1 MKFDWDEN
9 KARANRTKHGV
20 SFIEAK
26 SVFVDDFA
34 RLKHDPDHSVNED
47 RFLLLGIS
55 SLLRILVVVFVELE
69 DETFRLISAR
79 KATRNEASQ
88 YRRFKL

>member
-1 MKFDWDEN
+1 MKFVWDEN
-9 KARANRTKHGV
+9 KANTNETKHGV
-20 SFIEAK
+20 IFTEAK
-26 SVFVDDFA
+26 SVFADDFA

-55 SLLRILVVVFVELE
+55 SLLRILVVVFVEIE

-79 KATRNEASQ
+79 KATRKEAAQ